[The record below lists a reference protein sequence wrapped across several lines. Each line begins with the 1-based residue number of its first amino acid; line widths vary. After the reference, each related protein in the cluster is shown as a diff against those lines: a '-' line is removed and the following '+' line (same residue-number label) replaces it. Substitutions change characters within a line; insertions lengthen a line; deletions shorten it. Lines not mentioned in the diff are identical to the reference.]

1 MQYWKKIS
9 DDTIRHVWY
18 CEECED
24 EVNIKP
30 DWYQNN
36 GTPMCSDCDND
47 MIYSHTEINNG

>member
-24 EVNIKP
+24 EVNIEP

-36 GTPMCSDCDND
+36 GTPMCGDCDDD
-47 MIYSHTEINNG
+47 MTYSHTEINNG